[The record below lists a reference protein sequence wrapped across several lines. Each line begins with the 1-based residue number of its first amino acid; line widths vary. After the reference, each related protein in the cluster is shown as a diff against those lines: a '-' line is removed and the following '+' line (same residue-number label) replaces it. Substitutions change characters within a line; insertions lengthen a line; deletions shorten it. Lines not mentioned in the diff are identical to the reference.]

1 MLDYCAACTRP
12 SVTQTVYTRMWRG
25 RTRVD
30 RDAGGDAGRREGRG
44 GVCSSEN
51 GSVRG
56 TEPRVSV
63 G

>member
-12 SVTQTVYTRMWRG
+12 SVTQTVYTRTWRG

-44 GVCSSEN
+44 GVPKT
-51 GSVRG
+51 VRFV
-56 TEPRVSV
+56 EQSRE
-63 G
+63 